1 VSSQPSDDLAPLDDP
16 KVAEA
21 SIDWYRSTPWFRLL
35 SGSLRISW
43 RASHLIWAALGLW
56 LTQLGW
62 TASQTLFPLPTPS
75 DFWQATPAEEHS
87 GGEAA
92 RTTPWG
98 SARTPRYAFNQIS
111 SHEKLVLDNL
121 HGGVLFSSS
130 TWLEPVAVPPQPPSA
145 GWEAERLRS
154 FVTTAS
160 PATTWY
166 RFVEPVLQSVVPG
179 ARFTDYCRVL
189 AGVLWT
195 AGVWSIFGA
204 VLARRSVIEL
214 GQQTSIGWGVSLR
227 LAIQRWTG
235 SMWSMGLPAVGIA
248 LIALVPWAAGG
259 LTRLGSV
266 GLVLGSLTLIPAV
279 LLAVAIGWL
288 AVLML
293 FGFPIGMSAVVAE
306 RRGDGFEG
314 ASRGGAY
321 LFQAPMT
328 LLLSVLVG
336 SLIAP
341 IGFGVITLVAS
352 FALGI
357 IGTAY
362 ALGAGAANATASADL
377 PGLSAVALLLGY
389 LPAAF
394 PLSFFWSWAAATYL
408 VVRREIDGTDYD
420 DLDLQEV
427 GPPRELEPLSPAKSG
442 SAPESRE
449 ADAESKTASEPVDDS
464 KQSS

>member
-1 VSSQPSDDLAPLDDP
+1 MSSQPNDDVAPLDHP
-16 KVAEA
+16 KVVEA

-35 SGSLRISW
+35 SGSLRTSW

-98 SARTPRYAFNQIS
+98 SAGAFNQIS
-111 SHEKLVLDNL
+111 SHEKFVLENL

-166 RFVEPVLQSVVPG
+166 RFVEPVLQSVAAG

-259 LTRLGSV
+259 LTRLGGV
-266 GLVLGSLTLIPAV
+266 GLILGSLTLIPAV
-279 LLAVAIGWL
+279 LLAVAVGWL

-293 FGFPIGMSAVVAE
+293 VGFPIGMSAVVAE

-377 PGLSAVALLLGY
+377 PGLSTVALLLGY

-394 PLSFFWSWAAATYL
+394 PLSYFWSWAAATYL

-427 GPPRELEPLSPAKSG
+427 GSPRELEPLSAP
-442 SAPESRE
+442 PESARSE
-449 ADAESKTASEPVDDS
+449 DGVAPTAARTSSSPADEPHQAS
-464 KQSS
+464 